1 MKQIPN
7 HPLIK
12 YEYVRGGSR
21 SIPIRLIMI
30 LSLKIYWSDGY
41 DTKDKSNNK
50 RSGGVSVLD
59 IWFDKYNID
68 IENILHII

>member
-1 MKQIPN
+1 
-7 HPLIK
+7 
-12 YEYVRGGSR
+12 
-21 SIPIRLIMI
+21 MI

-59 IWFDKYNID
+59 IWSDKYNID